1 MCDWSNN
8 GCMRF
13 VDNDVVMVI
22 CVVGFW
28 YKVVDCGVC
37 GCLVGLVS
45 CRGDSG

>member
-1 MCDWSNN
+1 M
-8 GCMRF
+8 GGVGGF

-28 YKVVDCGVC
+28 YKVVDCGGVG
-37 GCLVGLVS
+37 GCLVGLVP